1 MNKKL
6 LSLAVLSVMVVGLM
20 GSAFAQ
26 ETTETAASTTAT
38 TEATTSSDTST
49 ATETASAPTE
59 ATTTEPA
66 PTAVSAPVEVKNF
79 TLNVV
84 KEGDMNN
91 YSLAEEMV
99 ILPNSTFQ
107 IWYDK
112 PNTNHKTYFE
122 TAGLEAAYMCPKSQD
137 ALGMNW
143 EEYKTSVETKVTES
157 ADKESCLKD
166 FYIAYLGDSNTTIPA
181 DSVLLSSDATVEKIG
196 NFVDESGN
204 FKPVAEFKI
213 VSTTEENIPVE
224 EPKAEEKKE
233 ETKPVNTKETGL
245 STNILMLG
253 ALVALIAVGRKVLNM
268 ED

>member
-107 IWYDK
+107 I
-112 PNTNHKTYFE
+112 
-122 TAGLEAAYMCPKSQD
+122 
-137 ALGMNW
+137 
-143 EEYKTSVETKVTES
+143 
-157 ADKESCLKD
+157 
-166 FYIAYLGDSNTTIPA
+166 
-181 DSVLLSSDATVEKIG
+181 
-196 NFVDESGN
+196 
-204 FKPVAEFKI
+204 
-213 VSTTEENIPVE
+213 
-224 EPKAEEKKE
+224 
-233 ETKPVNTKETGL
+233 
-245 STNILMLG
+245 
-253 ALVALIAVGRKVLNM
+253 
-268 ED
+268 